1 MCNFGGLEEEI
12 ALKCPAPGF
21 VLAFHNDDFIHIKQ
35 EYEHDWLIGR
45 VIGRDSGLGF
55 IPRYVLT

>member
-21 VLAFHNDDFIHIKQ
+21 VLAFHKGDFIHIKQ
-35 EYEHDWLIGR
+35 EYECDWLIGR

-55 IPRYVLT
+55 IPR